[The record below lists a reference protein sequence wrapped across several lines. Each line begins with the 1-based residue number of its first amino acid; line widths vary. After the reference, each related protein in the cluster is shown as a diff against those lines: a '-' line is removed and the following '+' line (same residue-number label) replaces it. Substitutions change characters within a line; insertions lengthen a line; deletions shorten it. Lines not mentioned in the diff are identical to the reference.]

1 MACTPRRDWRLTEDR
16 KGWRQECAGELEG
29 RPVRGEHTVEFDGAG
44 NIREIRSTL
53 VPSVGPAVLRRLIG

>member
-1 MACTPRRDWRLTEDR
+1 
-16 KGWRQECAGELEG
+16 
-29 RPVRGEHTVEFDGAG
+29 VRGEHTVEFDGAG